1 MAGLLVA
8 AGILWLCAG
17 HARGAGGASS
27 SQRSAPAPAW
37 QADAGSNRAGASLP
51 QPAGRS
57 ATPHS
62 AFRTPHLNAPRKRPW
77 DPSFL
82 GSLDRAA
89 AGDWIRFE
97 LVNGETAVGAV
108 RRAERDGQSLVY
120 VSGELAAPERGRFFF
135 QKQTRPGRA
144 GDYVGVVEFPGA
156 GRAYRIE
163 PSGAGGSPELVERP
177 LGEILCQKL
186 PRPRDRSTNH
196 VKDIPPLNPGNF
208 PVVPIPPYQNGIVSL
223 ESLHGA
229 TAVLYMDFQGGYT
242 PTWGGISYVAAGLS
256 NDDIRALWQ
265 QVAGDFMPF
274 NINVTTDLA
283 VYQNAPPGSRQRV
296 IITPTDAAMPD
307 AGGVAYIGSFNWT
320 GDTPC
325 WVFVTEMEYCA
336 QACSHELGHTL
347 GLSHD
352 GQQVGGTHIEYFEG
366 QGEQGDDAVAWAP
379 VMGVPYYR
387 NVIQWSKGEY
397 PFANNPEDQV
407 AMISSQNNN
416 VAYRTDATGGTL
428 STSRPLETYADGTA
442 GAEGLIEHS
451 GATNAFWF
459 TTEGGPVS
467 LRADPQNAA
476 GPLAL
481 EVALCDTNDAVLALS
496 KPQDTLWAAVS
507 NNLPAGTYT
516 FCVIGAGRNDPM
528 TNGFSPYGSL
538 GCYSVTGLVANARLP
553 DRFSIPEHSPN
564 NTVVGMVRAKNTGG
578 DALAYSIVSGNS
590 GGTFAI
596 DNAGT
601 LTVADNQLLD
611 YATLAAQ
618 TTLAVQ
624 FDLVVDIIGVQNP
637 GLTETDRRV
646 VVAVTPVLTPP
657 VILRQPQSL
666 SVLVGSTA
674 TFAVSASGDEPL
686 YPLSYQ
692 WWFNGALMSNAT
704 APQLVVSSAQFTNA
718 GDYSVSVTDAVG
730 AATSTTAILAVLPA
744 PPAITVQPSSL
755 AVLEGAEVSFRVQAI
770 GTAPLAYQWQ
780 LNGATLA
787 GETNPAIELTNVQ
800 PAEVGGYQVIVT
812 NAAGSATSSIA
823 ALAIVPVVAW
833 GWDDY
838 GQTNVPAGASKVV
851 QISAGA
857 LHNLAL
863 TQDGRVM
870 AWGSGEPTNVPAGLP
885 EIVSVA
891 AGGTHSLALSSG
903 GTVFCW
909 GTNNAGQTEVPWSL
923 SNVVAVAAG
932 GSHSLALK
940 SDGTVAAWG
949 LNSLG
954 RATVPGWLT
963 NAVAIAAGA
972 DHSLALSG
980 QGTVFTWGDNRHG
993 QTNVPP
999 YLADV
1004 VAIAAGNLHCL
1015 ALLGDGTVTAWGD
1028 NTYLQTSVPAG
1039 LSNVVAIAAG
1049 GFHSLALTADG
1060 AVVGWGAGS
1069 TASGF
1074 YPNLGQAMAPATQT
1088 RMAAV
1093 SAGTAHSLG
1102 LAGWGA
1108 PFITQPPV
1116 GLTVYRGTRAA
1127 FRAAASGA
1135 LPLSYQWQL
1144 NGTNLAG
1151 ATSQVLIF
1159 PEAGQAGDYR
1169 VVVSNGFGVAVS
1181 AAATLTLVDQPPYLI
1196 VEPQSQTGYLGGQV
1210 SLQVLAGGSGPLS
1223 YQWYAGGAS
1232 LPGATSPTLTL
1243 SDLPGNQAE
1252 NYYVVV
1258 SNPLGTVTSAIAS
1271 VHSAQM
1277 LAWGAGTDR
1286 SGNPNFGQ
1294 AMVPAGLS
1302 GVVRVAGGGFHSLAL
1317 KADGSVVAWGA
1328 GTTVGADPDF
1338 GQSMVPAGLQN
1349 VVAIAAGGYHSL
1361 ALKTDGT
1368 IAAWGLGQSGATTVP
1383 AGLNNVVAI
1392 AAGDYHSLALKG
1404 DGSVVVWGG
1413 NSAVN
1418 IVPSTATDL
1427 IAIASAGSNILGL
1440 RSDGML
1446 VRWGGSSYVPW
1457 GSGFVGVAAG
1467 SGECLA
1473 LESGG
1478 RLVSL
1483 DTDDLPS
1490 GMPPVSAMAAGFL
1503 HNLALK
1509 PDGTV
1514 LSWGLLAG
1522 SLGMG
1527 VDPAGLTNVIDIA
1540 CGDHHNLAAVA
1551 APVVTIQSPPPDR
1564 AAELGGATLFSVVA
1578 SGAQPLSYRWQFNG
1592 TDMPGLTGQRFRL
1605 SGLAATNA
1613 GGYRVVVS
1621 NLFGVVTSRVA
1632 QLVVLPSLAQAL
1644 NATGLVWTAAGDA
1657 GWWVET
1663 NVTHDGVAA
1672 AQSAHISAGQQSSI
1686 WTFVDGPGTLQF
1698 WWKVSCEQGS
1708 NFLVFASDGKILT
1721 SVSGEVDW
1729 ELLSYSVPAGSHA
1742 VQWVYA
1748 KTSSGATGG
1757 GQDTAWLDQVTFIPN
1772 LLTNPPVITLQPVGQ
1787 TVSMGAEL
1795 VLKVAASG
1803 PSPISYQ
1810 WLKDGTNLPGAT
1822 STNLVLPKA
1831 TRRTSGTYA
1840 AAASNPGGS
1849 VLSSNASVYVRV
1861 PQKLTSPSMSRS
1873 GSFTLLSG
1881 DADGGALL
1889 PGDLAAFQALAST
1902 NFEAWTPLTN
1912 SLSITNGLLRL
1923 VDPKCTNYERRFYR
1937 ILEVV
1942 PH

>member
-1 MAGLLVA
+1 MRPRRWRSAKTAPAASA
-8 AGILWLCAG
+8 AG
-17 HARGAGGASS
+17 
-27 SQRSAPAPAW
+27 
-37 QADAGSNRAGASLP
+37 
-51 QPAGRS
+51 
-57 ATPHS
+57 
-62 AFRTPHLNAPRKRPW
+62 APRKRPW
-77 DPSFL
+77 DRSFL
-82 GSLDRAA
+82 SSLDRAG
-89 AGDWIRFE
+89 AGDPIRFE
-97 LVNGETAVGAV
+97 LVNGETAAGTV
-108 RRAERDGQSLVY
+108 RRVERDGHSLVC

-163 PSGAGGSPELVERP
+163 PSGAGGGPELVERP
-177 LGEILCQKL
+177 LGEVLCQKL
-186 PRPRDRSTNH
+186 PRPKGRSTTHRKN
-196 VKDIPPLNPGNF
+196 IPPLNPGNF
-208 PVVPIPPYQNGIVSL
+208 PVVPIPPYQNGIVRL

-229 TAVLYMDFQGGYT
+229 TAVLYMDFQGGNT
-242 PTWGGISYVAAGLS
+242 ATWGGISYAAPGLS

-320 GDTPC
+320 GDAPC

-352 GQQVGGTHIEYFEG
+352 GQQVGGTHTEYFEG
-366 QGEQGDDAVAWAP
+366 QGDGTVGWVP
-379 VMGVPYYR
+379 VMGVPYYK
-387 NVIQWSKGEY
+387 NVIQWCQGAY
-397 PFANNPEDQV
+397 PFANNGEDQL

-442 GAEGLIEHS
+442 GAEGVIEHT
-451 GATNAFWF
+451 AAAKAFRF
-459 TTEGGPVS
+459 TTGGGAVS

-481 EVALCDTNDAVLALS
+481 EVALCDTNNAVLALS
-496 KPQDTLWAAVS
+496 NPQDTLWAAVS
-507 NNLPAGTYT
+507 TNLPAGTYT
-516 FCVIGAGRNDPM
+516 FRVIGAGRNDPM
-528 TNGFSPYGSL
+528 ANGFSPYGSL
-538 GCYSVTGLVANARLP
+538 GYYSITGLVANAQVP
-553 DRFSIPEHSPN
+553 DRFSLQEHSPN
-564 NTVVGMVRAKNTGG
+564 HTVVGVVRAKNTGG

-611 YATLAAQ
+611 YATIAAQ
-618 TTLAVQ
+618 TTLAVG
-624 FDLVVDIIGVQNP
+624 FDLLVNINDVQNP
-637 GLTETDRRV
+637 GLTETGRRV
-646 VVAVTPVLTPP
+646 VVAVTPALTPP
-657 VILRQPQSL
+657 VILEQPQSQ
-666 SVLVGSTA
+666 SVLVGATA
-674 TFAVSASGDEPL
+674 TFAVTASGDEPL
-686 YPLSYQ
+686 FPLFYQ
-692 WWFNGALMSNAT
+692 WWFNGASISNAT
-704 APQLVVSSAQFTNA
+704 APQLVVTSAQFTNA
-718 GDYSVSVTDAVG
+718 GGYSVTVTNALG
-730 AATSTTAILAVLPA
+730 AATSTLAILAVLPA
-744 PPAITVQPSSL
+744 PPSITVQPSSL

-770 GTAPLAYQWQ
+770 GTAPLAYQWEF
-780 LNGATLA
+780 NGATLA

-812 NAAGSATSSIA
+812 NAAGSATSSVA
-823 ALAIVPVVAW
+823 ALAMVPVVAW

-838 GQTNVPAGASKVV
+838 GQTNVPAGASNVV
-851 QISAGA
+851 QVSAGA
-857 LHNLAL
+857 MHNLAL
-863 TQDGRVM
+863 RQDGGVI
-870 AWGSGEPTNVPAGLP
+870 AWGSGEATDVPAGLP
-885 EIVSVA
+885 EMVSVA
-891 AGGTHSLALSSG
+891 AGGTHSLALSRG
-903 GTVFCW
+903 GLVYCW
-909 GTNNAGQTEVPWSL
+909 GTNNAGQTEAPGNL

-954 RATVPGWLT
+954 QATVPGWLT
-963 NAVAIAAGA
+963 NVAAIGAGA
-972 DHSLALSG
+972 EHSLALSG
-980 QGTVFTWGDNRHG
+980 QGTVFAWGDNRHG
-993 QTNVPP
+993 QTNIPP
-999 YLADV
+999 YLANV
-1004 VAIAAGNLHCL
+1004 VAIAAGDLHCL

-1028 NTYLQTSVPAG
+1028 NSYGQTSVPAG

-1049 GFHSLALTADG
+1049 GSHSLALTADG

-1069 TASGF
+1069 AASGF
-1074 YPNLGQAMAPATQT
+1074 YPNLGQAMAPATQS
-1088 RMAAV
+1088 RMAAI

-1102 LAGWGA
+1102 LVGWGA

-1151 ATSQVLIF
+1151 ATSPVLIF
-1159 PEAGQAGDYR
+1159 PEALQAGDYR
-1169 VVVSNGFGVAVS
+1169 VVVSDSFGVAVS
-1181 AAATLTLVDQPPYLI
+1181 AAVTLALVDQAPLLI
-1196 VEPQSQTGYLGGQV
+1196 VQPQSQTGYLGGQV
-1210 SLQVLAGGSGPLS
+1210 SLQVLAAGSGPLT

-1232 LPGATSPTLTL
+1232 LPGATNTTLTL
-1243 SDLPGNQAE
+1243 SDLPASLSE

-1271 VHSAQM
+1271 VTSAQV

-1294 AMVPAGLS
+1294 SMVPAGLS

-1317 KADGSVVAWGA
+1317 KADGTVVAWGA
-1328 GTTVGADPDF
+1328 GATVGADPDF
-1338 GQSMVPAGLQN
+1338 GQSVVPAGLQN

-1361 ALKTDGT
+1361 ALKANGT
-1368 IAAWGLGQSGATTVP
+1368 IAAWGLGEYGETTVP
-1383 AGLNNVVAI
+1383 VGLNNVVAI
-1392 AAGDYHSLALKG
+1392 AAGDFHSVALKG

-1413 NSAVN
+1413 GGTSAVN
-1418 IVPSTATDL
+1418 IVPSTATGL
-1427 IAIASAGSNILGL
+1427 IAIASAGPNILGL
-1440 RSDGML
+1440 KSNGTL
-1446 VRWGGSSYVPW
+1446 VRWGGSNFVPS

-1478 RLVSL
+1478 RLVSM

-1490 GMPPVSAMAAGFL
+1490 GLPPVSAMAAGFL

-1514 LSWGLLAG
+1514 LSWGFLAS

-1527 VDPAGLTNVIDIA
+1527 EVPAGLTNVINIA
-1540 CGDHHNLAAVA
+1540 CGDYHDLAAVA
-1551 APVVTIQSPPPDR
+1551 APVATIQSPPPDR
-1564 AAELGGATLFSVVA
+1564 AAELGGTTLFSVVA

-1592 TDMPGLTGQRFRL
+1592 TDVPGATGQRFML
-1605 SGLAATNA
+1605 SGLQAANA

-1621 NLFGVVTSRVA
+1621 NPLGMATSRVA
-1632 QLVVLPSLAQAL
+1632 QLVVRPSLAQAL
-1644 NATGLVWTAAGDA
+1644 NATGLVWSAAGDA

-1672 AQSAHISAGQQSSI
+1672 AQSAHINAGQQSSI
-1686 WTFVDGPGTLQF
+1686 WTFVDGPGSLQF

-1708 NFLVFASDGKILT
+1708 NFLVFASDGNILT

-1729 ELLSYSVPAGSHA
+1729 EHLSYSVPAGSHT
-1742 VQWVYA
+1742 VQWVYY
-1748 KTSSGATGG
+1748 KTSSGAGGG
-1757 GQDTAWLDQVTFIPN
+1757 GQDAAWLDQVSYIPN
-1772 LLTNPPVITLQPVGQ
+1772 VIPNPPVITLQPVGQ
-1787 TVSMGAEL
+1787 TVAMGAEL

-1810 WLKDGTNLPGAT
+1810 WRKEGTNLPGAT
-1822 STNLVLPKA
+1822 STNLALTKA
-1831 TRRTSGTYA
+1831 SRRTSGSYA

-1861 PQKLTSPSMSRS
+1861 PQRLTSPAIGNR
-1873 GSFTLLSG
+1873 GSFVLLCG

-1902 NFEAWTPLTN
+1902 NLEGWSPLTN

-1923 VDPKCTNYERRFYR
+1923 VDPKATNYARRFYR
-1937 ILEVV
+1937 IEEVV